1 MSVGSGP
8 VVGFVAAVYTFVYS
22 VAPTI
27 LEAAVF
33 WQLCLDHLQNGYTIW
48 RLPLGRFGFP
58 F

>member
-1 MSVGSGP
+1 MSVDSGP

-22 VAPTI
+22 VASTI

-33 WQLCLDHLQNGYTIW
+33 WQLCLDHLQYGNTSW
-48 RLPLGRFGFP
+48 RLPLGHFGFP